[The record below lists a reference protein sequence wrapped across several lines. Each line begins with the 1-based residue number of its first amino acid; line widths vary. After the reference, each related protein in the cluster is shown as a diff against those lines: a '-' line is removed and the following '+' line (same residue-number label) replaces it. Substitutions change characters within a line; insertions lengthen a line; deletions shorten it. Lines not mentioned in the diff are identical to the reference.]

1 MVNAWTN
8 TPTYIAARIAQK
20 DLETS
25 DPAALKK
32 VLDMLKP
39 IADLTKSGDYPFM
52 DAAVYTMEAS
62 RAGFSLNDNWTY
74 QFTPLFD
81 GVPQKEFEQHPDFDL
96 LTTIGK
102 SQTTVDSNGPS
113 RIDKAFGKA
122 LSLMY
127 IFNQVTQVH
136 QPMRNIIR
144 FSSAHPNGDEFGKLH
159 KIDDTDYSNLFDLF
173 EDAFGQYRA
182 LQYPLSSTTT
192 LDKYVAEIVDSYPKS
207 TFTKEIEDINKANW
221 SKQSYNI
228 GKGFAYTLVE
238 GDEPSHEYLQN
249 GEDIVN
255 KQLAL
260 AGYRLSA
267 LISYMMSKQTET
279 NTVVEQMLKDILS

>member
-1 MVNAWTN
+1 
-8 TPTYIAARIAQK
+8 
-20 DLETS
+20 
-25 DPAALKK
+25 
-32 VLDMLKP
+32 
-39 IADLTKSGDYPFM
+39 
-52 DAAVYTMEAS
+52 
-62 RAGFSLNDNWTY
+62 
-74 QFTPLFD
+74 
-81 GVPQKEFEQHPDFDL
+81 
-96 LTTIGK
+96 
-102 SQTTVDSNGPS
+102 
-113 RIDKAFGKA
+113 
-122 LSLMY
+122 
-127 IFNQVTQVH
+127 
-136 QPMRNIIR
+136 MRNIIR
-144 FSSAHPNGDEFGKLH
+144 FSSTHSNGDEFGKLH

-207 TFTKEIEDINKANW
+207 AFAKEIKDISKSNW

-228 GKGFAYTLVE
+228 GKGFAYTIVE
-238 GDEPSHEYLQN
+238 GTKPSKEYMRS

-279 NTVVEQMLKDILS
+279 NTVVEQLLNLIL

>member
-1 MVNAWTN
+1 
-8 TPTYIAARIAQK
+8 
-20 DLETS
+20 
-25 DPAALKK
+25 
-32 VLDMLKP
+32 
-39 IADLTKSGDYPFM
+39 
-52 DAAVYTMEAS
+52 
-62 RAGFSLNDNWTY
+62 
-74 QFTPLFD
+74 
-81 GVPQKEFEQHPDFDL
+81 
-96 LTTIGK
+96 
-102 SQTTVDSNGPS
+102 
-113 RIDKAFGKA
+113 
-122 LSLMY
+122 
-127 IFNQVTQVH
+127 
-136 QPMRNIIR
+136 MRNIIR
-144 FSSAHPNGDEFGKLH
+144 FSSVHSNGDEFGKLH

-182 LQYPLSSTTT
+182 LQYPLSSTAT

-207 TFTKEIEDINKANW
+207 AFTKEIEDINKANW

-228 GKGFAYTLVE
+228 GKDFAYTIVE